1 MNDVT
6 VAVRRLPHGADL
18 DLPGYA
24 TAESAGLD
32 LLAAVEGDV
41 VLAPGERRL
50 IPTGIAISLPRGT
63 EAQVRPRS
71 GLALKHG
78 ITCLNSPGTIDA
90 DYRGEVGIILI
101 NLGQE
106 AFTVSRGMRIA
117 QLVIAALRRAAWQE
131 VEDLDESARGD
142 GGFGSTGLAAD
153 GNRVG

>member
-1 MNDVT
+1 
-6 VAVRRLPHGADL
+6 
-18 DLPGYA
+18 
-24 TAESAGLD
+24 
-32 LLAAVEGDV
+32 
-41 VLAPGERRL
+41 
-50 IPTGIAISLPRGT
+50 
-63 EAQVRPRS
+63 
-71 GLALKHG
+71 
-78 ITCLNSPGTIDA
+78 
-90 DYRGEVGIILI
+90 VGIILI